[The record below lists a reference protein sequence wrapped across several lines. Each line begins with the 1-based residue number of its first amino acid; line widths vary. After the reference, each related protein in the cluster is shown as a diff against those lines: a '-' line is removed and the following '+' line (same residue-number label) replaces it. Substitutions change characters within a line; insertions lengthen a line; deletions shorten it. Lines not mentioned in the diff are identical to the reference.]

1 MNNKKEIRL
10 LIKYFVKQSLLILKL
25 AITEIRKPIKSAYD
39 SFIEKLRFSIAF
51 KINIAFVSMIIGFFF
66 FLSLAIAAGFG
77 FYLGYSAKVDM
88 EKDVSL
94 ITSYSNGNIES
105 IYESIDKISKLKN
118 RQISIFDY
126 SEKLV
131 FTSEVEKNKVYY
143 YVKDKSSQASQ
154 DSYVLISGSDISF
167 HFPTN
172 APNTSSRLFMV
183 LNKNITIGNKNYK
196 MQVVN
201 KLVTEFMYLGILFS
215 ALAIICIITIINTLI
230 TGWKAS
236 KKILKPVERMS
247 ETVQNITINALDTR
261 LDIGGSQD
269 ELKDLAHTFN
279 DMLDRL
285 QESYEK
291 QNQFVSD
298 ASHELR
304 TPIAVIQGYANLLD
318 RWGKNDKEVLEESIT
333 AIKSESENMKA
344 LVEQLLF
351 LARSDKNTQKVEKA
365 DFYIDELI
373 EVIVKETKLIDTKHH
388 IMCEKNER
396 AKLNA
401 DRNLV
406 KEALRIFID
415 NSIKYTPENGF
426 IKINSY
432 VTPED
437 LSISVQD
444 SGNGIS
450 KEDLP
455 HIFDRFYRAD
465 KSRTKQSGG
474 TGLGL
479 AIAKWIVMKH
489 SGTIEVES
497 QLGVGTKINIKLP
510 KENS

>member
-1 MNNKKEIRL
+1 MNNRREIKI
-10 LIKYFVKQSLLILKL
+10 LIKYFVRQVLLIPKL
-25 AITEIRKPIKSAYD
+25 VIVEIRRLIKSVYN
-39 SFIEKLRFSIAF
+39 SFVERLRFSIAF
-51 KINIAFVSMIIGFFF
+51 KINIAFVSMIIGFLF
-66 FLSLAIAAGFG
+66 FLSLIVAAGFG

-94 ITSYSNGNIES
+94 ITSYSNGNIEA
-105 IYESIDKISKLKN
+105 IYEPINKIAKLKN
-118 RQISIFDY
+118 RQISIFDN
-126 SEKLV
+126 SEKLI
-131 FTSEVEKNKVYY
+131 FTSEEEKSKVHYY
-143 YVKDKSSQASQ
+143 LKSDSVQDSQ
-154 DSYVLISGSDISF
+154 DNYIFISGSDISL
-167 HFPTN
+167 HFPAN
-172 APNTSSRLFMV
+172 NPNTATRFFMV
-183 LNKNITIGNKNYK
+183 LNENITVGNVDYK
-196 MQVVN
+196 IQVVN
-201 KLVTEFMYLGILFS
+201 KLVNEFMYMGILFS
-215 ALAIICIITIINTLI
+215 ALAIIGVITIINTLI

-236 KKILKPVERMS
+236 KKILKPVGKMT

-261 LDIGGSQD
+261 LDVGGSQD

-318 RWGKNDKEVLEESIT
+318 RWGKNDKEVLDESIT

-351 LARSDKNTQKVEKA
+351 LARSDKNTQKVEKT

-373 EVIVKETKLIDTKHH
+373 EEIVKETRLIDTKHK
-388 IMCEKNER
+388 IMCERNER
-396 AKLNA
+396 AMLNA
-401 DRNLV
+401 DKSLI

-415 NSIKYTPENGF
+415 NSIKYTPEDGF
-426 IKINSY
+426 IKVNSY
-432 VTPED
+432 ITPEGVG
-437 LSISVQD
+437 ISVQD

-479 AIAKWIVMKH
+479 AISKWIVMKH
-489 SGTIEVES
+489 KGTIEVES

-510 KENS
+510 IK